1 MFHAPLFL
9 QLCSLFQN
17 SKFLAKLIV
26 FHVLFSAS
34 ISAMAD
40 RMWTQKNSSVMGGVT
55 PRSGIKSVVLVGHGL
70 NNPPRVMFEIGESL
84 AAQGHEV
91 IYLEFKGHDES
102 KPDREIRIVSK
113 EDWLKNM
120 GEALA
125 FASARAKAN
134 KVPLNYLAFS
144 LGCLVFETYQ
154 NLNPDKFKVAKR
166 VYLAPA
172 LGINGYSY
180 LVKYIPFGKSWIM
193 PTQNR
198 KDVIAN
204 SGSSIQAYQELF
216 RLLDD
221 LKALKMKASKIPTK
235 LILSKGDELISVK
248 KTNELIKRYGLGG
261 QWTVETVSKSKEA
274 RDYSFNHFFLTKLA
288 LGEDEFNS
296 MMSSVQNF
304 LDVKISH

>member
-1 MFHAPLFL
+1 
-9 QLCSLFQN
+9 
-17 SKFLAKLIV
+17 
-26 FHVLFSAS
+26 
-34 ISAMAD
+34 
-40 RMWTQKNSSVMGGVT
+40 
-55 PRSGIKSVVLVGHGL
+55 
-70 NNPPRVMFEIGESL
+70 
-84 AAQGHEV
+84 
-91 IYLEFKGHDES
+91 
-102 KPDREIRIVSK
+102 
-113 EDWLKNM
+113 
-120 GEALA
+120 
-125 FASARAKAN
+125 
-134 KVPLNYLAFS
+134 
-144 LGCLVFETYQ
+144 
-154 NLNPDKFKVAKR
+154 
-166 VYLAPA
+166 
-172 LGINGYSY
+172 
-180 LVKYIPFGKSWIM
+180 M